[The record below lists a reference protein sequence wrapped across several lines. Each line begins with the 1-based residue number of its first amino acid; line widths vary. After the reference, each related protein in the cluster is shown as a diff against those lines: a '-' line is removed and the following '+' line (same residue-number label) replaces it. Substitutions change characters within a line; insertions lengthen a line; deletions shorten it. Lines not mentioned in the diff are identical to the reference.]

1 LKSEKEINNMVELLK
16 KELDKRDWKT
26 NEEPGCILL
35 YYVQALMW
43 TLNKYDSLG
52 IKEEKKKG
60 NDNNI

>member
-1 LKSEKEINNMVELLK
+1 MVELLK